1 MTSDDSKTVEEKVD
15 ELQSPDTFDFLAV
28 LSGQTQPKD
37 SVGICLDKATVYE
50 IAKLEVSK
58 KSLTDEADMDAADA
72 KLAKLK
78 KSLAAN
84 TYTFKLTG
92 ISGEFR
98 EALAESAKEKFKPE
112 FETSKNFISGQ
123 VEKFEKPNPERNKFL
138 GLSVFQA
145 SVEQIVSPDGKVI
158 TAPEVGVID
167 AFLTKAPD
175 AEVSKFIKA
184 VEALEVTVHQFE
196 EATNEDFLVKS

>member
-1 MTSDDSKTVEEKVD
+1 MTDDNKTVEEKVD
-15 ELQSPDTFDFLAV
+15 ELQSPESFDFLAV
-28 LSGQTQPKD
+28 LNDQNQPKD
-37 SVGICLDKATVYE
+37 EVDICLDKATVYE

-72 KLAKLK
+72 TLVELK

-98 EALAESAKEKFKPE
+98 EKLAESAKEKFKPDY
-112 FETSKNFISGQ
+112 ETSKNFITGQ

-145 SVEQIVSPDGKVI
+145 SVEQIVAPDGKVI
-158 TAPEVGVID
+158 TAPEVGIID

-184 VEALEVTVHQFE
+184 VEALEVTVRQFE
-196 EATNEDFLVKS
+196 EATNEDFLAKS